1 MQIAGGTL
9 CRLQEAL
16 FADSGRLTLSIAGG
30 TLFKSDKAFGRSLIN
45 IYGFLPVIAYFMIFI

>member
-1 MQIAGGTL
+1 MAKL
-9 CRLQEAL
+9 ECR
-16 FADSGRLTLSIAGG
+16 I